1 MFSILESWGLFSLYS
16 LIISTAAAV
25 GLGLSARLFRGN
37 RTFLMD
43 VGGGVLLGALIG
55 ARLDHVLLH
64 WAYFQARPE
73 AIIQVWEGGL
83 GWAGAV
89 VGATL
94 VLAGLSLFSGRLLGT
109 LMDALLPAAGI
120 TAAGVWLAVWGTG
133 SVYGA
138 RTGGWWGLPAP
149 DAFGVVDPRV
159 PLPVLGAGL
168 ILLGTGLLRWI
179 RFRPWLAWPGQRFLL
194 LMVLICAAAAGLS
207 FLRVDPGPE
216 LWGIRRSA
224 WTGIPLGIFYLTAY
238 GLLTRKSTMEKLKI
252 DPQYAA
258 DQLVKFIRETV
269 NEAGF
274 SRAVVGL
281 SGGVDS
287 ALSAYLTVEA
297 LGAENVLG
305 LRLPY
310 ETSSPDSLEHA
321 ELVIEQTGIQSET
334 YSITE
339 SVDAILEDFPEA
351 GQVRRGNVMARARMI
366 YLYDQSHAFE
376 GLVMGTGNKTE
387 TLLGYSTRYGDG
399 AFDLNPLADLY
410 KAQVRQLASF
420 LGVPRAII
428 DKPPSADL
436 WLGQTDEEELG
447 FTYQDADQLLYLLV
461 EEQQTASECVEAGF
475 DEELVE
481 TVIGRVLRYRFKSKL
496 PPAGSIGQASI
507 EHLEQLPA
515 FRK

>member
-1 MFSILESWGLFSLYS
+1 VFSFLETWGLFSPYS

-25 GLGLSARLFRGN
+25 GLGLSARLFRG
-37 RTFLMD
+37 RRAFLVD
-43 VGGGVLLGALIG
+43 VGGGVMLGALIG

-73 AIIQVWEGGL
+73 EIIQLWEGGL

-89 VGATL
+89 LGGTL
-94 VLAGLSLFSGRLLGT
+94 VLVGLSLFSGRLLGT

-120 TAAGVWLAVWGTG
+120 TASGVWLAVWGTG
-133 SVYGA
+133 SIYGP
-138 RTGGWWGLPAP
+138 RTGAWWGLPAP
-149 DAFGVVDPRV
+149 DAFGVVDQRV
-159 PLPVLGAGL
+159 PLSLLGAGL
-168 ILLGTGLLRWI
+168 ILLGTALIRWI

-194 LMVLICAAAAGLS
+194 LMTLICAAAAGLS
-207 FLRVDPGPE
+207 FLRVDPGPA

-224 WTGIPLGIFYLTAY
+224 WTGGPLGILYLTAY
-238 GLLTRKSTMEKLKI
+238 VSLTRKSTMEKLKI

-258 DQLVKFIRETV
+258 DQLVNFIRETV
-269 NEAGF
+269 HEAGF
-274 SRAVVGL
+274 SRAVIGL

-287 ALSAYLTVEA
+287 ALSAYLTVQA

-305 LRLPY
+305 LRMPY
-310 ETSSPDSLEHA
+310 ETSSPESLEHA

-334 YSITE
+334 YSITAA
-339 SVDAILEDFPEA
+339 VDAILEDFPEA
-351 GQVRRGNVMARARMI
+351 GQVRRGNVMARMRMI

-428 DKPPSADL
+428 EKPPSADL

-461 EEQQTASECVEAGF
+461 EEQNTASECVEAGF

-496 PPAGSIGQASI
+496 PPAGSIGQASL
-507 EHLEQLPA
+507 EHLEELPA
-515 FRK
+515 FQD